1 MEEAS
6 IRRPAYCSVRSFQEF
21 LKRIQSVTVPRTV
34 DRAYLRQL
42 RVAENNEWALLS
54 ALKFLRIVDERGLP
68 TPAFRRLQTTE
79 WRTALR
85 SLVHE
90 AYAELIEIGGEGM
103 SQEALRSFFALTA
116 SGSQAQNA
124 ARFFR
129 KAVDLTA
136 SAGAAEPS
144 QPQHLRLVPAGEQAA
159 QSEEV
164 VRERVVAAPPRGS
177 EEHIDRVLRMKEA
190 ALSLIPSNRDS
201 WPPADY
207 QRVLSTVLEIL
218 KAIEPAT

>member
-1 MEEAS
+1 MEEAP

-21 LKRIQSVTVPRTV
+21 LKRIQSVTAPRIV

-54 ALKFLRIVDERGLP
+54 ALKFLRIVDDRGRP
-68 TPAFRRLQTTE
+68 APAFRSLQTAE
-79 WRTALR
+79 WRAALR
-85 SLVHE
+85 SLVYE
-90 AYAELIEIGGEGM
+90 AYAELIEIGGESM

-129 KAVDLTA
+129 KVLELTA
-136 SAGAAEPS
+136 SGGGAEIA
-144 QPQHLRLVPAGEQAA
+144 QPQHLRLVPAREQVTAA
-159 QSEEV
+159 DEV
-164 VRERVVAAPPRGS
+164 IRERIAGTPRGS
-177 EEHIDRVLRMKEA
+177 DERVDRVLRMKEA
-190 ALSLIPSNRDS
+190 ALALIPSNRDS

-218 KAIEPAT
+218 KAIEPTA